1 MNDIQQVLTKWQL
14 DPQTVRRLVYTAEN
28 ARERER
34 WHAVW
39 LMTQGWTAVQVAKA
53 LERDAHTIGEW
64 MENLSEKGA
73 EGLMFEQSGG
83 SPRPQRGT
91 GSGIERGGP
100 RSAGCG
106 WGGAGEMDVEGGP
119 GVSQGEVRVLV
130 EQQQLPELP
139 APAGICGET
148 A

>member
-14 DPQTVRRLVYTAEN
+14 DTQAVRRLVYTAEN

-39 LMTQGWTAVQVAKA
+39 LTTQGWTAAQVAKA

-83 SPRPQRGT
+83 SPP
-91 GSGIERGGP
+91 S
-100 RSAGCG
+100 SA
-106 WGGAGEMDVEGGP
+106 
-119 GVSQGEVRVLV
+119 RHRKRH
-130 EQQQLPELP
+130 
-139 APAGICGET
+139 
-148 A
+148 

>member
-14 DPQTVRRLVYTAEN
+14 DTQAVRRLVYTAEN

-39 LMTQGWTAVQVAKA
+39 LMTQGWTAAQVAKA

-83 SPRPQRGT
+83 SPP
-91 GSGIERGGP
+91 S
-100 RSAGCG
+100 SA
-106 WGGAGEMDVEGGP
+106 
-119 GVSQGEVRVLV
+119 RHRKRH
-130 EQQQLPELP
+130 
-139 APAGICGET
+139 
-148 A
+148 

>member
-14 DPQTVRRLVYTAEN
+14 DAQAVRRLVYTAEN

-39 LMTQGWTAVQVAKA
+39 LITQGWTAAQVAKA

-64 MENLSEKGA
+64 MENLSEQGA

-83 SPRPQRGT
+83 SPP
-91 GSGIERGGP
+91 S
-100 RSAGCG
+100 SA
-106 WGGAGEMDVEGGP
+106 
-119 GVSQGEVRVLV
+119 RHRKRH
-130 EQQQLPELP
+130 
-139 APAGICGET
+139 
-148 A
+148 

>member
-14 DPQTVRRLVYTAEN
+14 DTQAVRRLVYTAEN

-39 LMTQGWTAVQVAKA
+39 LVTQGWSATQVAKA
-53 LERDAHTIGEW
+53 LDRDAHTIGEW

-83 SPRPQRGT
+83 SPP
-91 GSGIERGGP
+91 S
-100 RSAGCG
+100 SA
-106 WGGAGEMDVEGGP
+106 
-119 GVSQGEVRVLV
+119 RHRKRH
-130 EQQQLPELP
+130 
-139 APAGICGET
+139 
-148 A
+148 